1 LRQCL
6 HRCAGQ
12 TEKLLRQLAL
22 AGQSKDWEDNP
33 VASMQQWSLQ
43 QQHDFLNISPTFS
56 PCRKVADVSIT
67 VFVVDDHELVRR
79 GLIDLI
85 SAEEDLEV
93 VGQGGSI
100 HDALTNL
107 DSLSGTPP
115 QVAILDVRLPDGN
128 GIELCREVR
137 SLYPNTCVLMLTS
150 FSDDEAL
157 LGAVL
162 GGASGFVI
170 KDIKNLDL
178 LDAIRKVARGE
189 TLLDSSITSMV
200 HNRLREAS
208 NPAGGIQELTDQE
221 RKVLEH
227 IGQGLTNRQIANS
240 MFLAEKTVKNYV
252 SSLLAKLGLER
263 RTQAAALAV
272 RLGLSRS

>member
-1 LRQCL
+1 M
-6 HRCAGQ
+6 A
-12 TEKLLRQLAL
+12 
-22 AGQSKDWEDNP
+22 
-33 VASMQQWSLQ
+33 
-43 QQHDFLNISPTFS
+43 
-56 PCRKVADVSIT
+56 IT

-79 GLIDLI
+79 GLVDLI
-85 SAEEDLEV
+85 DAEEDIDV
-93 VGQGGSI
+93 VGQAGSVQE
-100 HDALTNL
+100 ALAGLAAISQTA
-107 DSLSGTPP
+107 P
-115 QVAILDVRLPDGN
+115 QVAVLDVRLPDGN

-137 SLYPNTCVLMLTS
+137 SLYPNTRVLMLTS

-178 LDAIRKVARGE
+178 LEAIRKVARGE
-189 TLLDSSITSMV
+189 SLLDNSIAASV
-200 HNRLREAS
+200 RSRLRNAS
-208 NPAGGIQELTDQE
+208 NPAGGIHDLTDQE
-221 RKVLEH
+221 RRVLEH

-240 MFLAEKTVKNYV
+240 MFLAEKTIKNYV

-272 RLGLSRS
+272 RIGLVRP

>member
-1 LRQCL
+1 
-6 HRCAGQ
+6 
-12 TEKLLRQLAL
+12 
-22 AGQSKDWEDNP
+22 
-33 VASMQQWSLQ
+33 M
-43 QQHDFLNISPTFS
+43 
-56 PCRKVADVSIT
+56 SIT

-85 SAEEDLEV
+85 SGEADLEV
-93 VGQGGSI
+93 VGQGGSV
-100 HDALTNL
+100 HEALVNL
-107 DSLSGTPP
+107 ESISETPP

-137 SLYPNTCVLMLTS
+137 SLYPNTRVLMLTS

-162 GGASGFVI
+162 GGASGYVI
-170 KDIKNLDL
+170 KDIKSLDL
-178 LDAIRKVARGE
+178 LDAIRTVASGE
-189 TLLDSSITSMV
+189 SLLDKTISATV
-200 HNRLREAS
+200 HARLRDAS
-208 NPAGGIQELTDQE
+208 HPAGGIQELTEQE

-252 SSLLAKLGLER
+252 SSLLSKLGLER

-272 RLGLSRS
+272 RLGLGRP